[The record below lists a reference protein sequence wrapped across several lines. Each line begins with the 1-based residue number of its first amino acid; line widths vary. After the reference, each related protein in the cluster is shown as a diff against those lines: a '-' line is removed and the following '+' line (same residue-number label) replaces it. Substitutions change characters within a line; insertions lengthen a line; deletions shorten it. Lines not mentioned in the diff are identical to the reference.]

1 MIKYTTV
8 PKGKLEK
15 FLTKGIEDGC
25 TILEIEMFTKKYW
38 KVKYDNNEAVC
49 RVCEGPCEDPEVG
62 ICDSCS
68 DEPSVRIGRFL

>member
-1 MIKYTTV
+1 MILQIVILPGY
-8 PKGKLEK
+8 LEE
-15 FLTKGIEDGC
+15 FLNNRLGDGC
-25 TILEIEMFTKKYW
+25 TILSIEIKQHEWY
-38 KVKYDNNEAVC
+38 VKYDDNEPVC